1 LLVIN
6 VNHALGSTLQLRDI
20 TGSFKEDLYEAVT
33 RLIVIYGDKWT
44 LTNKLERVLMT
55 LERKILRKIYW
66 GQYVKEVHG
75 E

>member
-6 VNHALGSTLQLRDI
+6 VNHALGDTLQLTDI
-20 TGSFKEDLYEAVT
+20 TGSFIVDLYEAVT

-44 LTNKLERVLMT
+44 LINKLERALMT
-55 LERKILRKIYW
+55 SERKILRKIYW